1 MIRFVAESRL
11 LIRICIGKCLNS
23 ILGDRVSYAHV
34 LSPVERV
41 TSVWDPDPINVSIC
55 RPKANF
61 SPAHVV
67 SNFFVFSNALCL
79 ERYLEKRVE
88 GGCLSTLWYCKQTNF
103 IQNTRVN
110 SFNESSSFLQCCF
123 RNVLFFNSLDTIAS
137 FSQLWFLL
145 FFSGEEFVA
154 KKMIVSKIEIK
165 EILWVVIPVTRPG
178 FFLRSNF
185 RWPGFPYL

>member
-1 MIRFVAESRL
+1 M
-11 LIRICIGKCLNS
+11 
-23 ILGDRVSYAHV
+23 
-34 LSPVERV
+34 LSPLERV

-103 IQNTRVN
+103 MQNTRVS
-110 SFNESSSFLQCCF
+110 SFNERSSFLQCCF

-145 FFSGEEFVA
+145 FFFWWR
-154 KKMIVSKIEIK
+154 ICRK
-165 EILWVVIPVTRPG
+165 ENDRLQNRNQGNFMSCYPSHKTG
-178 FFLRSNF
+178 FFF
-185 RWPGFPYL
+185 

>member
-1 MIRFVAESRL
+1 MYRQV
-11 LIRICIGKCLNS
+11 LNS
-23 ILGDRVSYAHV
+23 ILGDRVSYFMRMCWV
-34 LSPVERV
+34 LWKESLQCGTQIPLMCQYADQR
-41 TSVWDPDPINVSIC
+41 PIS
-55 RPKANF
+55 

-67 SNFFVFSNALCL
+67 SNFFVFSNTLCL

-103 IQNTRVN
+103 MQNTRVN
-110 SFNESSSFLQCCF
+110 SFNERSSFLQCCF

-145 FFSGEEFVA
+145 FFSGEEFVS

-178 FFLRSNF
+178 FF
-185 RWPGFPYL
+185 

>member
-1 MIRFVAESRL
+1 M
-11 LIRICIGKCLNS
+11 
-23 ILGDRVSYAHV
+23 

-103 IQNTRVN
+103 MQNTRVS
-110 SFNESSSFLQCCF
+110 SFNERSSFLQCCF

-145 FFSGEEFVA
+145 FFFLVKNLSPR
-154 KKMIVSKIEIK
+154 KWSSPKSKSRK
-165 EILWVVIPVTRPG
+165 FYCCYPSHKTGVLFKTK
-178 FFLRSNF
+178 F
-185 RWPGFPYL
+185 

>member
-1 MIRFVAESRL
+1 M
-11 LIRICIGKCLNS
+11 
-23 ILGDRVSYAHV
+23 
-34 LSPVERV
+34 LSPLERV

-103 IQNTRVN
+103 MQNTRVS
-110 SFNESSSFLQCCF
+110 SFNERSSFLQGCF

-137 FSQLWFLL
+137 FSQLWFLWFC
-145 FFSGEEFVA
+145 FFGVKNLSPR
-154 KKMIVSKIEIK
+154 KWSSSKSKSRKFYELLCQSQDQVFFFKIK
-165 EILWVVIPVTRPG
+165 
-178 FFLRSNF
+178 F
-185 RWPGFPYL
+185 